1 MKKKLL
7 SMALATGL
15 MGTLLTPATAFAA
28 LDDYNIV
35 TNAETNKVIF
45 DTDMGYFGDD
55 TYALFILLQ
64 ADAAGWIDLAG
75 ITSVGG
81 NVTVAEGTTAILNQ
95 LEAVGREDVPVYI
108 GTDIPFMGLH
118 DDATIAANGLKRI
131 KSMQK
136 VLDYGN
142 TISYDNLGDLEDETW
157 GYSSLKPEEKPAW
170 ECMVEE
176 VNEHPGEVTIMAVG
190 ACTNVAMAIMSDPT
204 FAEKTAGIYYMGGAI
219 DVPGNDTPC
228 AERNWYYDP
237 ESVDICLRANFPKQ
251 VIVPHDISYNQKLTK
266 DLVEHIV
273 ETGDTVYNNLIEEH
287 AYPKFAEDPERKQSL
302 WDAQV
307 PGIFLC
313 PDLISK
319 TDVRDVAMVT
329 DMGYAYGE
337 SVAWPEGTGP
347 EGSTTCTIVYDVD
360 GEAYWN
366 FVADLYSTD
375 FSAAE

>member
-1 MKKKLL
+1 MPH
-7 SMALATGL
+7 SYGDII
-15 MGTLLTPATAFAA
+15 TPATAFAA

-64 ADAAGWIDLAG
+64 ADAAGWIDLTG

-142 TISYDNLGDLEDETW
+142 TISYDNLGDLENETW

-170 ECMVEE
+170 EFMVEQ

-266 DLVEHIV
+266 DLVEI
-273 ETGDTVYNNLIEEH
+273 
-287 AYPKFAEDPERKQSL
+287 SL
-302 WDAQV
+302 
-307 PGIFLC
+307 
-313 PDLISK
+313 K
-319 TDVRDVAMVT
+319 RR
-329 DMGYAYGE
+329 
-337 SVAWPEGTGP
+337 
-347 EGSTTCTIVYDVD
+347 
-360 GEAYWN
+360 
-366 FVADLYSTD
+366 YSIQ
-375 FSAAE
+375 